1 MSDDDIR
8 ESKETLLQDIE
19 KKLQFK
25 DEQLRFGQQV
35 CGVINITKM
44 GFVVY
49 STNSRPRPCFCGI
62 DRHSSVI

>member
-8 ESKETLLQDIE
+8 VSKETLLHDIE

-35 CGVINITKM
+35 CGITRM

-49 STNSRPRPCFCGI
+49 STNSRPRPCFSRI
-62 DRHSSVI
+62 DRHNSVI